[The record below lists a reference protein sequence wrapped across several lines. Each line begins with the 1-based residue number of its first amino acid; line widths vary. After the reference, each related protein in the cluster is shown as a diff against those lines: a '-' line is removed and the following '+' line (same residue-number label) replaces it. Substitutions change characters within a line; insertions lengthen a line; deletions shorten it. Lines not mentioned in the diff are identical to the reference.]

1 MNVGIQCCKRNDIQ
15 RAVHSREGI
24 RVDPF
29 GSKIFLCSLVHVYQD
44 NDDDDDDNDDNGKSL
59 RSKMQEKGSVL
70 PRPPAGV
77 YMAVLISVHRS
88 FSGESKVTLWK
99 VHVDQTF
106 LTICC

>member
-15 RAVHSREGI
+15 RAIRSRESI

-44 NDDDDDDNDDNGKSL
+44 NDDGDDNDDNGKSL
-59 RSKMQEKGSVL
+59 RSNMQEKGSVL
-70 PRPPAGV
+70 PTHAVGV
-77 YMAVLISVHRS
+77 YMAVLIFVHRS
-88 FSGESKVTLWK
+88 FSSESKVTLWK
-99 VHVDQTF
+99 VHVDHTF